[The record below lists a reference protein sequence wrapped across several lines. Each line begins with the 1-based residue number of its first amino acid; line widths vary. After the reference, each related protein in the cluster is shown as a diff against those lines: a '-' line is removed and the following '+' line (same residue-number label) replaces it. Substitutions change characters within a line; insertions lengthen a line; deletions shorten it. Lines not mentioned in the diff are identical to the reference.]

1 MFKKFW
7 LPLFIGLLL
16 LSFVANLSFGTVK
29 IPFEKI
35 IQILLGN
42 DEVKQTWSY
51 IVLNYRLPK
60 AITAILVGS
69 SLAVSGLLMQTL
81 FRNPMA
87 ESYVLGI
94 SSGASLAI
102 AIVIMGSAFLSDG
115 ILYVVTS
122 PYGLVLVSVLG
133 SFLLMLLVL
142 AVSNKVKNS
151 MTILI
156 VGLMFGSFAGAIISI
171 LTYWSNAEQLKRYS
185 LWMLGSLGN
194 LSWQMIFLFV
204 LCVVVGVVL
213 SIASSRTLDALLLG
227 DTYARSLGINV
238 KKARNR
244 IILITSLLAGAGTA
258 FVGPI
263 AFVGL
268 AVPHIARLLLQSSRH
283 IDLIVL
289 CVFIG
294 AVLML
299 LCDILAQAN
308 GEGFLL
314 PINAITALFGAPI
327 VVYLLLKKRF

>member
-1 MFKKFW
+1 MFKKLW
-7 LPLFIGLLL
+7 LPIGIVLLLFLFI
-16 LSFVANLSFGTVK
+16 VNISFGTVK
-29 IPFEKI
+29 IPFRHVVE
-35 IQILLGN
+35 ILFG
-42 DEVKQTWSY
+42 DTEIKQSWSY

-60 AITAILVGS
+60 AITAVLIGS

-102 AIVIMGSAFLSDG
+102 AIVIMGSVFLPTF
-115 ILYVVTS
+115 LLPFLVS
-122 PYGLVLVSVLG
+122 PYGLVVISVLG
-133 SFLLMLLVL
+133 SFLLMMLVL

-156 VGLMFGSFAGAIISI
+156 VGLMFGSFSGAIISI
-171 LTYWSNAEQLKRYS
+171 LTYWSNADQLKRFS

-194 LSWQMIFLFV
+194 LSWEMILIFAICV
-204 LCVVVGVVL
+204 LIGL
-213 SIASSRTLDALLLG
+213 ISSFALSRTLDALLLG
-227 DTYARSLGINV
+227 DTYAQSLGINV
-238 KKARNR
+238 KQSRNK
-244 IILITSLLAGAGTA
+244 IILVTSLLAGAGVA

-263 AFVGL
+263 AFIGL

-283 IDLIVL
+283 IELIVM
-289 CVFIG
+289 CIIVG
-294 AVLML
+294 AIIML
-299 LCDILAQAN
+299 LCDVLSQVN
-308 GEGFLL
+308 GEGGLM